1 MNKLH
6 ASLAELSIYWVI
18 KIFFK
23 NVLHCQDSGVTI
35 ALFIL
40 HYTEMNMTIYRP
52 RVIYTYDF
60 LTFVHT

>member
-1 MNKLH
+1 
-6 ASLAELSIYWVI
+6 
-18 KIFFK
+18 
-23 NVLHCQDSGVTI
+23 VLHCQDSGVTI